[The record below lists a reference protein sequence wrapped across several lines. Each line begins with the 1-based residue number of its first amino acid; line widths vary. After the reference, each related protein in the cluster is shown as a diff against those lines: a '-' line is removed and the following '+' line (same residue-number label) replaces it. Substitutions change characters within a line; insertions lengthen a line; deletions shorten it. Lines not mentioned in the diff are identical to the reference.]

1 MTGGPVL
8 ILGGRSDIGL
18 AVARRFARAGHPIR
32 LAVRNPAE
40 SEADKTDIELRF
52 DVPVS
57 LHRFD
62 ALEMDNIQDFLE
74 SLPEVPD
81 VCVCAVGLLGD
92 QDAASA
98 DPAQADLLLRTNFL
112 GPALVLEALAARMAA
127 ALSQRGGRRVIIGI
141 SSVAG
146 DRGRALN
153 YWYGAAKAAFTTM
166 LSGLRQKYART
177 DLRVVTVKPGFV
189 ATKMIAGLPTPAPLT
204 AAPADVAERIYAAS
218 TSGAQVI
225 YVGRIWALV
234 MGVLKILP
242 ERIFMRLRF

>member
-1 MTGGPVL
+1 MAGPVL

-18 AVARRFARAGHPIR
+18 AVARRFAKEGHPIQ
-32 LAVRNPAE
+32 LAVRRPEE

-62 ALEMDNIQDFLE
+62 ALETDGFGDFLAG
-74 SLPEVPD
+74 LPDMPE

-98 DPAQADLLLRTNFL
+98 DPAQAELLLRTNFL
-112 GPALVLEALAARMAA
+112 GPALALEAVAAWMIASA
-127 ALSQRGGRRVIIGI
+127 SQDGGKRTLVGI

-153 YWYGAAKAAFTTM
+153 YWYGAPKAAFTVM

-177 DLRVVTVKPGFV
+177 NLRVVTVKPGFV

-204 AAPADVAERIYAAS
+204 AAPADVADRIYAVCR
-218 TSGAQVI
+218 SGPQVV
-225 YVGRIWALV
+225 YVGRIWAVV
-234 MGVLKILP
+234 MGILKLLP